1 MADTRSRSRDRGR
14 VDPEQRRRA
23 QSKSPARRP
32 APRYMDTSNIGPDI
46 SGGISRMFR
55 EFGGAFKAKMSK
67 KTDSGKASSVSM
79 SDLPQ
84 LKSNLKKQK
93 QQGVDTSVP
102 DSSGPSSAAS
112 VSQASDNKKVHF
124 NKFATVQMMG

>member
-1 MADTRSRSRDRGR
+1 M
-14 VDPEQRRRA
+14 V
-23 QSKSPARRP
+23 SKYIDSV
-32 APRYMDTSNIGPDI
+32 NIGPDI
-46 SGGISRMFR
+46 SGGITRMFR
-55 EFGGAFKAKMSK
+55 EFGGAFRAKMSK
-67 KTDSGKASSVSM
+67 KNEPQSQKMSSRSM

-93 QQGVDTSVP
+93 QQGLDTSVV
-102 DSSGPSSAAS
+102 DSGPSSAS